1 MRFSNTITIDRPAS
15 AVFAYLAELENLP
28 RWNYAISEARKLTSG
43 PTRVGSTYLQ
53 VRTLPRPSEGTLE
66 VTEFEPDRRL
76 TIQGAFG
83 PLSGQ
88 ATYVLEPAGDV
99 TNLTNA
105 MDLNAK
111 GALRLVAPLATGRV
125 SAAVAENLTK
135 LKGILERRAD

>member
-1 MRFSNTITIDRPAS
+1 MSRP
-15 AVFAYLAELENLP
+15 NLTP
-28 RWNYAISEARKLTSG
+28 GDLPNC
-43 PTRVGSTYLQ
+43 PTQ
-53 VRTLPRPSEGTLE
+53 ETLLSLLEGTLE

-76 TIQGAFG
+76 TIRGAFG

-135 LKGILERRAD
+135 LKEILERRAD